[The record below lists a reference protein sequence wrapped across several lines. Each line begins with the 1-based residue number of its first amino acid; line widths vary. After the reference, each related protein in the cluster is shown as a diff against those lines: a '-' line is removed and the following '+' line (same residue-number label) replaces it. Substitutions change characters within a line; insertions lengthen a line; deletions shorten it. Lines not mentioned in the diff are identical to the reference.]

1 MNEILRMLLIFSIS
15 FLCSAVGLEIIVII
29 FIVANDLFSR
39 KKHSE
44 NDEKYKS
51 KGVME
56 NDKSRNNCGRD
67 HRLL

>member
-1 MNEILRMLLIFSIS
+1 MNEILRMLLICLIS
-15 FLCSAVGLEIIVII
+15 FFCSAVGLEIIVII
-29 FIVANDLFSR
+29 YIVANDLFSR

-51 KGVME
+51 KGVMK
-56 NDKSRNNCGRD
+56 NDKSRNNCGRN

>member
-1 MNEILRMLLIFSIS
+1 MNEILRMLLICLIS
-15 FLCSAVGLEIIVII
+15 FFCSAVGLEIIVII
-29 FIVANDLFSR
+29 YIVANDLFSR

-44 NDEKYKS
+44 NDKKYKS